1 MTFNGLLSIFSFKTF
16 ATLTDGSVF
25 GEISILNIAGNKT
38 RNRRTANV
46 MSMGYSD
53 LFVLSKKDLW
63 EALSE
68 YPEAKDMLI
77 GKPRCRCLSSTLS
90 HIVSI

>member
-1 MTFNGLLSIFSFKTF
+1 MTFNSLLSIFFFQNF

>member
-1 MTFNGLLSIFSFKTF
+1 M
-16 ATLTDGSVF
+16 F

-38 RNRRTANV
+38 GNRRSANV

-77 GKPRCRCLSSTLS
+77 GESVSAICDEFYCVICSACR
-90 HIVSI
+90 IVSAEICKLFYVAEPVELD